1 VTSPQ
6 PPFQR
11 AIVIVMDSVGVGEL
25 PDAAAYGDQGSNT
38 VSNIHRRVPLK
49 IPTLRKLGLD
59 RVVRLD
65 VNDPEETAETAKFA
79 EKSFQKDRCA
89 SSAVFASSAVSSGSP
104 LGAYGRMAEASKGK
118 DSVTGHWEM
127 MGIVLDR
134 AFPTFPNG
142 FDASVIAEFSRLTG
156 RGVIG
161 NKAASGTAIIDELGP
176 EHMRTGALIVYT
188 SADSVFQIAAHE
200 EIVPIPELYR
210 DCEIAYTLV
219 GEGLGVGR
227 VIARPF
233 VGAPGRFTRTPNRH
247 DYALPPSGE
256 TVLDRAKDAGVPVI
270 AIGKIEDLFAGR
282 GITRG
287 NHTTGDED
295 GMDKV
300 EAEMKVVDR
309 GLIFTNL
316 VDFDAQFGHRNDVP
330 GYAANLERFDAR
342 LARLIPQLRDDDLL
356 VVTADHG
363 NDPTTPSTD
372 HAREYV
378 PLLVTG
384 AHVRA
389 GLDLGTRRTFA
400 DLGQTLA
407 ELFGLGSMSNG
418 TSFLRDIAT

>member
-1 VTSPQ
+1 
-6 PPFQR
+6 
-11 AIVIVMDSVGVGEL
+11 MDSVGIGEL
-25 PDAAAYGDQGSNT
+25 PDASVYGDQGSNT
-38 VSNIHRRVPLK
+38 VGNIAKRIPLK
-49 IPTLRKLGLD
+49 VPTLRSLGFD
-59 RVVRLD
+59 RLVRLD
-65 VNDPEETAETAKFA
+65 HGS
-79 EKSFQKDRCA
+79 EKTGDN
-89 SSAVFASSAVSSGSP
+89 AVFSGTP
-104 LGAYGRMAEASKGK
+104 LGAYGRMAEASAGK

-142 FDASVIAEFSRLTG
+142 FPPAIIAEFSRLTG
-156 RGVIG
+156 RGVLG
-161 NKAASGTAIIDELGP
+161 NKAASGTEIIDELGP
-176 EHMRTGALIVYT
+176 EQMRTGALIVYT

-200 EIVPIPELYR
+200 EIVPLPELYR
-210 DCEIAYTLV
+210 ACEIAYQLV

-233 VGAPGRFTRTPNRH
+233 VGAPGRFKRTANRH
-247 DYALPPSGE
+247 DYARPPLGE
-256 TVLDRAKDAGVPVI
+256 TLLDRVKAVSIPVV

-282 GITRG
+282 GVTQGI
-287 NHTTGDED
+287 HTVSDDD

-300 EAEMKVVDR
+300 EAQLKAVDR
-309 GLIFTNL
+309 GFIFTNL
-316 VDFDAQFGHRNDVP
+316 VDFDAQYGHRNDIA

-342 LARLIPQLRDDDLL
+342 LGALLPRLRGGDLL

-384 AHVRA
+384 PHVRA
-389 GLDLGTRRTFA
+389 GHDLGTRMTFA

-407 ELFGLGSMSNG
+407 EVFGVGPMAHGS
-418 TSFLRDIAT
+418 SFLRDIIGAP